1 MSAKVIDCHL
11 SNIIA
16 CDISKSKYSE
26 HPKTATVRPIF
37 KKEDRTK
44 IEHYVLLFTL
54 EFTKDFFMKIS
65 QIT

>member
-11 SNIIA
+11 SNTNA
-16 CDISKSKYSE
+16 CDISKNKYSE

-44 IEHYVLLFTL
+44 IEHYVLLFYSR
-54 EFTKDFFMKIS
+54 IY
-65 QIT
+65 

>member
-11 SNIIA
+11 SNTNA
-16 CDISKSKYSE
+16 CDTSKNKYSE

-44 IEHYVLLFTL
+44 IEVF
-54 EFTKDFFMKIS
+54 
-65 QIT
+65 